1 MNLAQDFDA
10 LVDTYKSFLRTV
22 LAALS
27 PDATQEQR
35 DTVRDAIEQYLK
47 DE

>member
-1 MNLAQDFDA
+1 MSLDTQLDE
-10 LVDTYKSFLRTV
+10 LIDTYKSFLRTV

-35 DTVRDAIEQYLK
+35 DTVRNAIEQFLK